1 MSLAFISFTAVR
13 IIGAALLAVGV
24 LAVAVSHRLRRGS
37 VGVAG
42 IGALG
47 ATLGLVSLFQSFGS
61 ITEGP
66 MAGWNDIRWIFA
78 STFDS
83 WVWVGV
89 FAAVVSATW
98 LGVALAV
105 SRRWSGLRAA
115 AIAVGSVVGAVTL
128 GLLDRSL

>member
-1 MSLAFISFTAVR
+1 VSVAFISFTAVR
-13 IIGAALLAVGV
+13 IIGAALLSVGV
-24 LAVAVSHRLRRGS
+24 LAIANSHRLRRGS
-37 VGVAG
+37 VGIAG

-47 ATLGLVSLFQSFGS
+47 ATLGLVSLYHSFGS

-66 MAGWNDIRWIFA
+66 GAGWQQFRQIFT

-83 WVWVGV
+83 WLWVGV
-89 FAAVVSATW
+89 FAAVVSAIW

-105 SRRWSGLRAA
+105 SRRWSSLRAA
-115 AIAVGSVVGAVTL
+115 AIVVGSVVGAVTL